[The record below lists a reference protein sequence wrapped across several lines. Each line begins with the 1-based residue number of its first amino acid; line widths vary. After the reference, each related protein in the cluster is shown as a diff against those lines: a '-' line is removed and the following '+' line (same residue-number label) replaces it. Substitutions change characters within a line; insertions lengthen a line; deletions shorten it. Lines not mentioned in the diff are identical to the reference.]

1 MIRLAT
7 QDDFDYIYGL
17 YMHPQVNPFL
27 LYEMMEPCAFRPIYD
42 DLLSK
47 GVKYVFEVD
56 GNPVGMCKLVPLQHR
71 NAHIVYLGGVAI
83 DPVYAGKGYGLT
95 LMQEV
100 IAFAQHR
107 GFLRIELSVATINEK
122 AIRLYEKAGFEQEG
136 VFRKFSFLRSENRF
150 LDEAVMSFLIP

>member
-27 LYEMMEPCAFRPIYD
+27 LYETMEPGAFRPIYD

-56 GNPVGMCKLVPLQHR
+56 ANPVGMCKLVPLQHR

-95 LMQEV
+95 LMQEI
-100 IAFAQHR
+100 IAFSQHQ

-122 AIRLYEKAGFEQEG
+122 AIRLYEKAGFVQEG
-136 VFRKFSFLRSENRF
+136 VLRKFSFLRSENRF